1 MVDNRNLDRIEN
13 RLRNI
18 GVEED
23 DEFENYF
30 DTPYAE
36 VKKFRQ
42 NLAKIIFLTKDDKY
56 LEKVVRKRK
65 KIV

>member
-42 NLAKIIFLTKDDKY
+42 NLAKIFSEIFC
-56 LEKVVRKRK
+56 
-65 KIV
+65 